1 MGAGAYRRG
10 ARSHNEGGLGKE
22 RLQLL
27 SFLAAQV
34 CPKPPACRSGL
45 QSFRGARLDVK
56 ALLAQIFQ
64 DSRAHYLPL
73 ERLEGPFQTVALPD
87 SHFWHRPQ
95 MCPVVRQKAR
105 AAPMEIGTAT
115 IGLVRATQ
123 SSSFVTFSAAGP
135 FSPST
140 RSNSTRSPSASDLKP
155 SP

>member
-64 DSRAHYLPL
+64 DSRAHYLTL
-73 ERLEGPFQTVALPD
+73 ERLEGPFQTVALPN
-87 SHFWHRPQ
+87 SHFWHRHQ
-95 MCPVVRQKAR
+95 MCAVVRQKAR
-105 AAPMEIGTAT
+105 AAPM
-115 IGLVRATQ
+115 
-123 SSSFVTFSAAGP
+123 
-135 FSPST
+135 
-140 RSNSTRSPSASDLKP
+140 
-155 SP
+155 